1 MMEFRIQF
9 PIEGEWSVVSPS
21 VIEGGWR
28 GTSSI
33 IEDYNLAKCI
43 IANLRKEHPECKYRI
58 IGREVHPWRE
68 IKKCD
73 VNMNK
78 KYTAQKIREMEAIVA
93 SGDVGPM
100 TRETVARMLRQA
112 AEMRER
118 CEEKRKELDDEWFY
132 DGAENLTLPMNECYK
147 IIDYIIRG
155 DEGNEP
161 VNE

>member
-1 MMEFRIQF
+1 MMEFRIQCLL
-9 PIEGEWSVVSPS
+9 EGEWSAVSRS

-58 IGREVHPWRE
+58 IGREVHPWCE

-100 TRETVARMLRQA
+100 TRETIANMLRQA
-112 AEMRER
+112 ADMRER
-118 CEEKRKELDDEWFY
+118 AYAVIAKARKANETQPSF
-132 DGAENLTLPMNECYK
+132 GCRTCVENYIKEIN
-147 IIDYIIRG
+147 YIIRG
-155 DEGNEP
+155 DEGNGP

>member
-1 MMEFRIQF
+1 MMEFRIQCLL
-9 PIEGEWSVVSPS
+9 EGEWSVVSPS

-28 GTSSI
+28 RTSSI

-43 IANLRKEHPECKYRI
+43 IANLRKEHPKCKYRI

-161 VNE
+161 NNE